1 MPSRRS
7 ARTAAA
13 LLSTTGT
20 ASASVVAARMRAF
33 ANPATALSP
42 WHQSEAQRMGSEK
55 LEAAGAGMLAAA
67 SEMAMLPMRLLQLG
81 ARPSTWTPGGWMNA
95 WIEGAGLWVGV
106 GNAALRPAKVAAVR
120 NRDRLARDGR

>member
-1 MPSRRS
+1 MSSRRS

-13 LLSTTGT
+13 LLNTTGS

-42 WHQSEAQRMGSEK
+42 WHQAEAQRMGSEK
-55 LEAAGAGMLAAA
+55 LEAAGAGLLAAA
-67 SEMAMLPMRLLQLG
+67 SELALLPVRLLQLG
-81 ARPSTWTPGGWMNA
+81 ARPSTWTPAGWMHA
-95 WIEGAGLWVGV
+95 WMEGAGLWIGV
-106 GNAALRPAKVAAVR
+106 GNAALRPVRVAAVR